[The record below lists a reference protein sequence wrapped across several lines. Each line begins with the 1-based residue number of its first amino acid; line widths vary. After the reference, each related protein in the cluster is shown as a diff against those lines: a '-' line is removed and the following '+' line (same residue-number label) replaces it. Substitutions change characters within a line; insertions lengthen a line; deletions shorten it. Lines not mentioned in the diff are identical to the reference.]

1 MLDQLLSSR
10 VLTINRS
17 ADFDHFRNI
26 ERLGDAK
33 SIPLSWRDFAAGFAA
48 VTLKSCSIY
57 LQRTFPRI
65 LQTRYVASGA
75 IVAFAMDDAVSVI
88 INGVE
93 VRQPSLLLVKGE
105 ASCEIVEPQAN
116 LIVFVKFDAIDGRGW
131 PAEAGRAHLIPTQPA
146 GLAVLRS
153 VTRDILLL
161 ASNSADL
168 LLQPQVVDQL
178 EESLLHAVDHALQR
192 SSALDD
198 GGRVDLSQYLLLVR
212 KLDEYLYD
220 NPGKTL
226 HSMEI
231 ARDLGVSVRTLNNA
245 VVAIRSLSMHRYAR
259 LRRLWHVRQQLV
271 QGPSA
276 DALKAIALANGFWHM
291 GEFRTLYRDLF
302 GETPQ
307 QTLETARRQ

>member
-33 SIPLSWRDFAAGFAA
+33 SIPLSWRNFAACFAE

-75 IVAFAMDDAVSVI
+75 IIAFAMDDAVSVI

-105 ASCEIVEPQAN
+105 APCEIVEPQAN
-116 LIVFVKFDAIDGRGW
+116 LIVIVKFDAIDGRGW
-131 PAEAGRAHLIPTQPA
+131 PAEAGRARLIQTQLA
-146 GLAVLRS
+146 GLAALRS

-168 LLQPQVVDQL
+168 LLQSQVVDQL
-178 EESLLHAVDHALQR
+178 EESLLQAVDQALQR

-212 KLDEYLYD
+212 KLDEYLCD

-226 HSMEI
+226 HSMDI

-245 VVAIRSLSMHRYAR
+245 VVAIRGLSMHRYTR

>member
-10 VLTINRS
+10 VLTINRA

-33 SIPLSWRDFAAGFAA
+33 SIPLSWRDFAAGFAT

-65 LQTRYVASGA
+65 LQTRYIASGA

-88 INGVE
+88 INGIE

-105 ASCEIVEPQAN
+105 APCEIVEPQAN

-131 PAEAGRAHLIPTQPA
+131 PGEPGRAHLIPIQLA
-146 GLAVLRS
+146 GLAALRS

-168 LLQPQVVDQL
+168 LLQSQVVNQL
-178 EESLLHAVDHALQR
+178 EESLLHAVDQTLQR

-198 GGRVDLSQYLLLVR
+198 GGRADLSQYLLLVR
-212 KLDEYLYD
+212 KLDEHLHD

-226 HSMEI
+226 HSMDI

-245 VVAIRSLSMHRYAR
+245 VVAIRGLSMHRYTR

-271 QGPSA
+271 QEPSA

>member
-33 SIPLSWRDFAAGFAA
+33 SIPLSWRNFAAGFAA

-65 LQTRYVASGA
+65 LQTRYIASGA

-88 INGVE
+88 INGIE

-105 ASCEIVEPQAN
+105 APCEIVEPQAN

-131 PAEAGRAHLIPTQPA
+131 PGEPGRAHLIPIQLA
-146 GLAVLRS
+146 GLAALRS

-168 LLQPQVVDQL
+168 LLQSQVVNQL
-178 EESLLHAVDHALQR
+178 EESLLHAVDQTLQR

-198 GGRVDLSQYLLLVR
+198 GGRADLSQYLLLVR
-212 KLDEYLYD
+212 KLDEYLHD
-220 NPGKTL
+220 NPGKTP
-226 HSMEI
+226 HSMDI
-231 ARDLGVSVRTLNNA
+231 ASDLGVSVRTLNNA
-245 VVAIRSLSMHRYAR
+245 VVAIRGLSMHRYTSYGGYGTCASNWCR
-259 LRRLWHVRQQLV
+259 GRR
-271 QGPSA
+271 
-276 DALKAIALANGFWHM
+276 
-291 GEFRTLYRDLF
+291 RT
-302 GETPQ
+302 P
-307 QTLETARRQ
+307 

>member
-10 VLTINRS
+10 VLTIDRS

-33 SIPLSWRDFAAGFAA
+33 SIPLSWRNFAAGFAA

-65 LQTRYVASGA
+65 LQARYVASGA

-88 INGVE
+88 INGIE

-105 ASCEIVEPQAN
+105 VSCEIVEPQAN

-131 PAEAGRAHLIPTQPA
+131 PGEAGRAQLIPIQLA
-146 GLAVLRS
+146 GLAALRS

-161 ASNSADL
+161 ASNSSDL
-168 LLQPQVVDQL
+168 LLQSQVVNQL
-178 EESLLHAVDHALQR
+178 EESLLHAVDQTLQR

-198 GGRVDLSQYLLLVR
+198 GGRADLSPYLLLVR

-226 HSMEI
+226 HSMDI

-245 VVAIRSLSMHRYAR
+245 VVAIRGLSMHRYTR